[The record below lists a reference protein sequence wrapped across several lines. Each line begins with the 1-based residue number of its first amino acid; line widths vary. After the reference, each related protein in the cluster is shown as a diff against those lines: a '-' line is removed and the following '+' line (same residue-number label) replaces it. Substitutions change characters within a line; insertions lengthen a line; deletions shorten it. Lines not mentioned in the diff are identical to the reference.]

1 MNGAVV
7 EAVRQS
13 APLIHCITNYV
24 TANDVANL
32 LLAIGA
38 RPVMADDPAEAA
50 EITLAAQGLCLNLGT
65 LHSASVP
72 AMYAAGAA
80 AATRG
85 IPLVL
90 DPVGAGSSTFR
101 TQTARELTRALRP
114 AVLRCNPTEL
124 SALAGR
130 EGGGAGVDTAPADRI
145 TEENLSSA
153 APRIAAQARELGAVV
168 AVTGAVDLVTDGHT
182 CYAVRNGRPEMGRVT
197 GTGCQLSALL
207 TAFLSVRP
215 EDPLEAALGAVCAMG
230 LAGELAWERMAPG
243 DGNAAYRSRII
254 DAIYHLSGQALEK
267 GARYEAIPL

>member
-1 MNGAVV
+1 MDGAVV

-50 EITLAAQGLCLNLGT
+50 EITLAARGLCLNLGT

-80 AATRG
+80 AAAKG

-101 TQTARELTRALRP
+101 TQTARDLTHALRP

-124 SALAGR
+124 AALAGR
-130 EGGGAGVDTAPADRI
+130 EGGGAGVDAAPADRI
-145 TEENLSSA
+145 TEANLTDSA
-153 APRIAAQARELGAVV
+153 RRIAAQARELGAVV
-168 AVTGAVDLVTDGHT
+168 AVTGAVDLVTDGT
-182 CYAVRNGRPEMGRVT
+182 VCYAVRNGRPEMGRVT

-215 EDPLEAALGAVCAMG
+215 EDPLEAALQAVCAMG
-230 LAGELAWERMAPG
+230 LAGELAWGRMAPG
-243 DGNAAYRSRII
+243 DGNAAYRGRII

>member
-1 MNGAVV
+1 MDGTIVEVV
-7 EAVRQS
+7 RET
-13 APLIHCITNYV
+13 APLIHCITNFV

-65 LHSASVP
+65 LHSTSVP

-80 AATRG
+80 AASRG

-101 TQTARELTRALRP
+101 TQTARELTRALHP

-124 SALAGR
+124 AALAGR
-130 EGGGAGVDTAPADRI
+130 EGGGAGVDAAPADRI
-145 TEENLSSA
+145 TEANLSDA
-153 APRIAAQARELGAVV
+153 ARRIAAQARELNAVV
-168 AVTGAVDLVTDGHT
+168 AVTGAVDLVTDGTT

-207 TAFLSVRP
+207 TAFLAVRP
-215 EDPLEAALGAVCAMG
+215 EKPLEAALQAVCAMG
-230 LAGELAWERMAPG
+230 LAGELAWARMAPG
-243 DGNAAYRSRII
+243 DGNAAYRGRII
-254 DAIYHLSGQALEK
+254 DAVYHLSGQALEK
-267 GARYEAIPL
+267 GANYEALPL

>member
-1 MNGAVV
+1 MDGTVV
-7 EAVRQS
+7 EAVRET

-65 LHSASVP
+65 LHSTSVP

-80 AATRG
+80 AASRG

-124 SALAGR
+124 AALAGR

-145 TEENLSSA
+145 TEVNLGDSA
-153 APRIAAQARELGAVV
+153 RRIAAQARELGAVV
-168 AVTGAVDLVTDGHT
+168 AVTGAVDLVTDGTT

-207 TAFLSVRP
+207 TAFLAVQPSK
-215 EDPLEAALGAVCAMG
+215 PLEAALGAVCAMG

-243 DGNAAYRSRII
+243 DGNAAYRGRII
-254 DAIYHLSGQALEK
+254 DAVYHLSGQALEK
-267 GARYEAIPL
+267 GANYEALPL